1 LKNSSSAPARDNI
14 VQLVGFERRLSGL
27 ALDGSGKVDL
37 VEMERASDQVVSALC
52 PQLLQVRVQG
62 S

>member
-1 LKNSSSAPARDNI
+1 MQI
-14 VQLVGFERRLSGL
+14 VGFERRLAGL
-27 ALDGSGKVDL
+27 AADGSGKVDL